1 MYLLLH
7 IIDHI
12 KIQNKFQ
19 KNGFHFPMQAGTIHA
34 CWILWFETSYHRFS
48 YITLSHNTSK
58 PASASPMTL
67 WSGHQWT
74 MLTEEP
80 YVIWQLFHDTMIIS
94 KLLIQQKDFC
104 KKSTFFEY
112 CFILQLSAH
121 LLFFFTPQKFHG
133 ANQYV
138 NKPLAKGKGN

>member
-1 MYLLLH
+1 
-7 IIDHI
+7 
-12 KIQNKFQ
+12 
-19 KNGFHFPMQAGTIHA
+19 
-34 CWILWFETSYHRFS
+34 
-48 YITLSHNTSK
+48 
-58 PASASPMTL
+58 
-67 WSGHQWT
+67 

-138 NKPLAKGKGN
+138 NKSLAKGKGNKKKKKTKLNTNKISDGFLVLSI